1 MQSQH
6 TVVLN
11 TLQRVQRFMDAN
23 ADALGTLNTSGYR
36 KILDEVVDTLGGHA
50 VNQAT
55 SKRVGSGETARQ
67 RVLRNALK
75 LNHMRPIAAVAAAQ
89 LKQVPEFTALKMPPT
104 NSTSRQLI
112 AAAGAMGAAAAN
124 YSKTFVDAGLA
135 PDFLAQLRA
144 AAAALEAS
152 ITNRGTTQTLQTSAT
167 AGLRAEAMRGR
178 ETVRV
183 LDSLIEPKIAGD
195 TVLLVQWKAA
205 RRFIG
210 KAVPIAS
217 TSIDAAATPP
227 RQDSTASAAPPS
239 TPTVAS
245 TPPATDPTTTS
256 TAAPP
261 APQPSGT

>member
-36 KILDEVVDTLGGHA
+36 KILDEVVDTLSGHA

-75 LNHMRPIAAVAAAQ
+75 LNHMRSISAIAAAQ

-112 AAAGAMGAAAAN
+112 AAAGAMGAAAEH

-135 PDFLAQLRA
+135 
-144 AAAALEAS
+144 
-152 ITNRGTTQTLQTSAT
+152 
-167 AGLRAEAMRGR
+167 
-178 ETVRV
+178 
-183 LDSLIEPKIAGD
+183 
-195 TVLLVQWKAA
+195 
-205 RRFIG
+205 
-210 KAVPIAS
+210 
-217 TSIDAAATPP
+217 
-227 RQDSTASAAPPS
+227 
-239 TPTVAS
+239 
-245 TPPATDPTTTS
+245 
-256 TAAPP
+256 
-261 APQPSGT
+261 

>member
-11 TLQRVQRFMDAN
+11 TLQGVQRFMDTN
-23 ADALGTLNTSGYR
+23 VGALGTLNTSGYR

-227 RQDSTASAAPPS
+227 QNGPADAAPPT

-245 TPPATDPTTTS
+245 TPPSTNPTTSS
-256 TAAPP
+256 TAVLP